1 MISIPEKIL
10 KDLCL
15 LVNNIGNRLLIFL
28 FLLFFSVFFCSKS
41 LFSQNYTYQNYN
53 IQQGL
58 AGSVAYGMLQDKEG
72 FMWIATET
80 GLSRFDGTHFRTFTT
95 ADGLPDNDIMS
106 VFEDSKGRIWILSFK
121 NKLCF
126 YQNGIFHTEENT
138 PWLKIAI
145 PSPPLQITE
154 DKEENLLLRTVL
166 ANNNIVII
174 IDTKDKINI
183 YHQNDLTREA
193 ANIDTI
199 QNSGSFRTNAAADIE
214 KGFNINIGQCYYTFH
229 SGKIVSRKINFLKE
243 LNGYGNISP
252 YYFTYQEKIKNN
264 QNNTSW
270 FHITKLVSSNNY
282 KKILIPADVINI
294 QFLDT
299 DLIFINTSNGSYQYD
314 FNKNEIIHHFLP
326 NKSVLSVFQDKE
338 NNFWFSTRGE
348 GTFRLQSAQIA
359 SFDKFFF
366 DTKDAHVFHL
376 QRNKNKLWIGS
387 SNGKIFSIDYSKKC
401 SLDSYKLPNDI
412 LENISRIPY
421 LHFLSEDK
429 IGVFSNMKI
438 YEFYINSK
446 TYIDKDAQKLSYN
459 NIGRMS
465 SIKDVSIVN
474 KDSVLI
480 ASSSNVSG
488 YKFSTNYVDKFVV
501 GERTTCS
508 FYRNDSLF
516 YGTMQGLKLHLSRKK
531 DIILVDKNKLL
542 TEKFTDIVADKNQNI
557 WLSSYNNGIICIKN
571 TKEKNEIKYHITE
584 KNGLTSNIARCL
596 FVQGDTI
603 WVGTNKGLNKITF
616 QKEDLSQ
623 KPIIQTIRA
632 EDGLVSDY
640 INTILVQND
649 TVYVGTPEGV
659 SFFHKDRFFKT
670 SPCVLKILSLKI
682 SNDEKKLVEKYS
694 QEKSISKK
702 IVQNYQLSYK
712 ENNIV
717 IDFVG
722 ISYRSGG
729 QIKYKFRLNTGNE
742 IIDNAGGNW
751 QETKNT
757 SLTFNALAP
766 DDYRLEII
774 AINKFGIESE
784 KITLNFSIKPAFWQT
799 WWFFVVLFL
808 LLIALTTWAIFSR
821 VQVVRKR
828 EQAQIRLKQQMLQNE
843 EEMLQTEQQLLE
855 AEQKTLHAKEAML
868 QTEQQL
874 LRTQINPHFLFNS
887 LATVQNF
894 FLNNDTKDSVLYLGK
909 FAKLMRQI
917 LENSR
922 ENLISLNSEVE
933 MLENYLDLQKIRF
946 SGNFD
951 YTILISDNLDKYY
964 TQIPPMLAQPFVEN
978 ALEHGFSHKNEHGLL
993 EISFKI
999 EQENGEKM
1007 LVLEI
1012 LDNGVGLELSKELRS
1027 EAKKEYKSLALTIT
1041 QERLELLSKKFS
1053 KKCYLT
1059 IENREN
1065 TLQEVAG
1072 THVRI
1077 FLPLIDE

>member
-1 MISIPEKIL
+1 MINISERIL
-10 KDLCL
+10 QNLRPFVANIL
-15 LVNNIGNRLLIFL
+15 L
-28 FLLFFSVFFCSKS
+28 FSVFFSSKS

-138 PWLKIAI
+138 PWLKIVL
-145 PSPPLQITE
+145 PSPPLQIIE
-154 DKEENLLLRTVL
+154 DREGNLLLRTMQT
-166 ANNNIVII
+166 NNSFIII
-174 IDTKDKINI
+174 IDNNNNKIKI
-183 YHQNDLTREA
+183 YHQDYLLKEVA
-193 ANIDTI
+193 KIDTT
-199 QNSGSFRTNAAADIE
+199 QKTSNLQVNATTNIE
-214 KGFNINIGQCYYTFH
+214 KGFIIHVGSYYSFHQGKFTGKKLHFSKALTGQA
-229 SGKIVSRKINFLKE
+229 NM
-243 LNGYGNISP
+243 SP
-252 YYFTYQEKIKNN
+252 IYFAYQERIKNSTDN
-264 QNNTSW
+264 KSW
-270 FHITKLVSSNNY
+270 FHIMTLANPSNS
-282 KKILIPADVINI
+282 KKIRIPSDIINI
-294 QFLDT
+294 QISN

-326 NKSVLSVFQDKE
+326 SKSVLNVFQDKE
-338 NNFWFSTRGE
+338 NNFWFSTSGN
-348 GTFRLQSAQIA
+348 GVFRLQSAQIV
-359 SFDKFFF
+359 SFDKDFF
-366 DTKDAHVFHL
+366 DTKDGQIFHL
-376 QRNKNKLWIGS
+376 QRNTNKLWAGS
-387 SNGKIFSIDYSKKC
+387 SNGKIFSLDYSKRC
-401 SLDSYKLPNDI
+401 NLGIYKIPSEI
-412 LENISRIPY
+412 LAHTSRVPY
-421 LHFLSEDK
+421 LHFLSEK
-429 IGVFSNMKI
+429 KMIAFSNTKI
-438 YEFYINSK
+438 NEIDTDLK
-446 TYIDKDAQKLSYN
+446 TYIDKDTIKKLYN
-459 NIGRMS
+459 SGPRMAS
-465 SIKDVSIVN
+465 VKDISIVN
-474 KDSVLI
+474 KDSILI
-480 ASSSNVSG
+480 AVANGIHS
-488 YKFSTNYVDKFVV
+488 YKFSTNNITQYLVK
-501 GERTTCS
+501 ERTTCI

-516 YGTMQGLKLHLSRKK
+516 YGTMQGLKLHLSNKK
-531 DIILVDKNKLL
+531 NIILVDKNKLL
-542 TEKFTDIVADKNQNI
+542 TEKFTDIAQDKNQNL

-571 TKEKNEIKYHITE
+571 TKEKNEIKHHITE

-596 FVQGDTI
+596 FAQGDTI

-659 SFFHKDRFFKT
+659 SFFHKDKFFKT

-682 SNDEKKLVEKYS
+682 PNNQKKLVEKYS
-694 QEKSISKK
+694 QEKSLSKK
-702 IVQNYQLSYK
+702 IAQNYELSHK

-742 IIDNAGGNW
+742 IVDNLNDNW

-757 SLTFNALAP
+757 SLSFSALAP
-766 DDYRLEII
+766 DDYHLEII

-808 LLIALTTWAIFSR
+808 LLIALITWAIFSR
-821 VQVVRKR
+821 VRVVRKR
-828 EQAQIRLKQQMLQNE
+828 EQAQISLKQQMLQNE

-894 FLNNDTKDSVLYLGK
+894 FLNNDTKNSVLYLGK

-922 ENLISLNSEVE
+922 ENLISLHSEIE

-951 YTILISDNLDKYY
+951 YTILLDDDLDKYY

-999 EQENGEKM
+999 EEESGEKM

-1041 QERLELLSKKFS
+1041 QERLALLSKKFS

-1059 IENREN
+1059 IKNREN
-1065 TLQEVAG
+1065 TLQEGLQEVAG
-1072 THVRI
+1072 THVKI

>member
-1 MISIPEKIL
+1 MLRISERIL
-10 KDLCL
+10 KKLCL
-15 LVNNIGNRLLIFL
+15 FIDNIGNRLFVFL
-28 FLLFFSVFFCSKS
+28 FFLFFSIFFFSKS

-95 ADGLPDNDIMS
+95 VDGLPDNDIMS
-106 VFEDSKGRIWILSFK
+106 IFEDSKGRIWILSFK

-126 YQNGIFHTEENT
+126 YQNGIFHTDKNT
-138 PWLKIAI
+138 TWLKIAL
-145 PSPPLQITE
+145 PSPPLQIIE
-154 DKEENLLLRTVL
+154 DKEGNLLLRTMQPRNSL
-166 ANNNIVII
+166 III
-174 IDTKDKINI
+174 IDTNNKLEI
-183 YHQNDLTREA
+183 YYQNYVIKEVTK
-193 ANIDTI
+193 IDTTNGI
-199 QNSGSFRTNAAADIE
+199 GNSFYNATIDTE
-214 KGFNINIGQCYYTFH
+214 KGFIINISHKYFH
-229 SGKIVSRKINFLKE
+229 FYKGKILAKKLKIPTNE
-243 LNGYGNISP
+243 PNCANISP
-252 YYFTYQEKIKNN
+252 LYFAYQERIKNTLDN
-264 QNNTSW
+264 KSW
-270 FHITKLVSSNNY
+270 LHILTLANPSIH
-282 KKILIPADVINI
+282 KKILIPSDVINI
-294 QFLDT
+294 QFLNN
-299 DLIFINTSNGSYQYD
+299 LIFINTNNGSYQYD

-326 NKSVLSVFQDKE
+326 SKSILNVYQDKE
-338 NNFWFSTRGE
+338 NNLWFSTRGN
-348 GTFRLQSAQIA
+348 GIFRLQSSQIT
-359 SFDKFFF
+359 SFDKDFF
-366 DTKDAHVFHL
+366 DTKDVQIFHL
-376 QRNKNKLWIGS
+376 QRNRNKLWIGG
-387 SNGKIFSIDYSKKC
+387 SNGKIFSVDYSKKC
-401 SLDSYKLPNDI
+401 NLDAYKLPSAI
-412 LENISRIPY
+412 QLHVSPVPY
-421 LHFLSEDK
+421 LYFLSEK
-429 IGVFSNMKI
+429 KMIAFSNMKI
-438 YEFYINSK
+438 HEIHTNLNI
-446 TYIDKDAQKLSYN
+446 YIDKDANTKFEQHRLASVKD
-459 NIGRMS
+459 I
-465 SIKDVSIVN
+465 SIIN

-480 ASSSNVSG
+480 ATANGIHS
-488 YKFSTNYVDKFVV
+488 YRFSTNQVRLFVV
-501 GERTTCS
+501 SERTTCV

-516 YGTMQGLKLHLSRKK
+516 YGTMQGLKLHLSNKK
-531 DIILVDKNKLL
+531 NIVLEDKNKLL
-542 TEKFTDIVADKNQNI
+542 TEKFMDIAQDKNQNL
-557 WLSSYNNGIICIKN
+557 WLSGYNNGVICIKN
-571 TKEKNEIKYHITE
+571 TKEKNEIMHHITE
-584 KNGLTSNIARCL
+584 KQGLTSNIARCL

-616 QKEDLSQ
+616 QKDNLSQ

-659 SFFHKDRFFKT
+659 SFFHKDKFFKT

-682 SNDEKKLVEKYS
+682 SNNENILVEKYS
-694 QEKSISKK
+694 QEKSTNKK
-702 IVQNYQLSYK
+702 IAQKYKLSYK

-722 ISYRSGG
+722 LSYRSGG

-742 IIDNAGGNW
+742 TFDNASGNW

-757 SLTFNALAP
+757 SLSFSALAP
-766 DDYRLEII
+766 DDYHLEII

-784 KITLNFSIKPAFWQT
+784 KIILNFSIKPAFWQT

-808 LLIALTTWAIFSR
+808 LLIALVTWVIFSR

-855 AEQKTLHAKEAML
+855 AEQKNLHAKEAML

-894 FLNNDTKDSVLYLGK
+894 FLNNDTKNSVLYLGK

-922 ENLISLNSEVE
+922 ENLISLHSEIE

-951 YTILISDNLDKYY
+951 YTIVLADNLDKYY

-978 ALEHGFSHKNEHGLL
+978 ALEHGFSHKNEQGLL

-999 EQENGEKM
+999 EQENGEEM

-1027 EAKKEYKSLALTIT
+1027 EAKKEYKSLAITIT

-1059 IENREN
+1059 IKNREN
-1065 TLQEVAG
+1065 TLQEVIG
-1072 THVRI
+1072 THVKI

>member
-1 MISIPEKIL
+1 MISISERIL

-15 LVNNIGNRLLIFL
+15 FIDNIGCRLFIFL
-28 FLLFFSVFFCSKS
+28 FFLFCSVFFCSKS

-95 ADGLPDNDIMS
+95 TDGLPDNDIMS
-106 VFEDSKGRIWILSFK
+106 VLEDSKGRIWILSFK

-138 PWLKIAI
+138 PWLKITL
-145 PSPPLQITE
+145 PSPPLQIIE
-154 DKEENLLLRTVL
+154 DKEGNLLLRMKTMLLWISFNNKAKLYSQTELIKL
-166 ANNNIVII
+166 ANKKLTTVDAGNLLYIAN
-174 IDTKDKINI
+174 TTEKAFLINI
-183 YHQNDLTREA
+183 GRDFHIFRNGEIEREKL
-193 ANIDTI
+193 NLSSENRRLFISPTHYCY
-199 QNSGSFRTNAAADIE
+199 
-214 KGFNINIGQCYYTFH
+214 KGFNENYFYIH
-229 SGKIVSRKINFLKE
+229 SFKDSI
-243 LNGYGNISP
+243 
-252 YYFTYQEKIKNN
+252 
-264 QNNTSW
+264 
-270 FHITKLVSSNNY
+270 H
-282 KKILIPADVINI
+282 KKIPIDFNI
-294 QFLDT
+294 TNFQFLD
-299 DLIFINTSNGSYQYD
+299 DNIFINTNNGSYQYNW
-314 FNKNEIIHHFLP
+314 NKNQIINHFLP
-326 NKSVLSVFQDKE
+326 NKNMLGIYKDRE
-338 NNFWFSTRGE
+338 DNYWFSTRGN
-348 GTFRLQSAQIA
+348 GIFRLQSAQIP
-359 SFDKFFF
+359 SFDKDFF
-366 DTKDAHVFHL
+366 DDKALEVFHVKK
-376 QRNKNKLWIGS
+376 NKNKLWIGA
-387 SNGKIFSIDYSKKC
+387 NAGKIFSIDYLKNFNVEK
-401 SLDSYKLPNDI
+401 YKLPNNELD
-412 LENISRIPY
+412 EGSRVPY
-421 LHFLSEDK
+421 LHFLPDDK
-429 IGVFSNMKI
+429 LLAFSNSKI
-438 YEFYINSK
+438 W
-446 TYIDKDAQKLSYN
+446 TVLP
-459 NIGRMS
+459 NITNIPFKKNGYPLLITS
-465 SIKDVSIVN
+465 LKNVAIVN
-474 KDSVLI
+474 KDSIII
-480 ASSSNVSG
+480 AAAGGIYHYSIFKKQLVQTLS
-488 YKFSTNYVDKFVV
+488 
-501 GERTTCS
+501 ERTTCS

-516 YGTMQGLKLHLSRKK
+516 YGTMQGLKLQLSNKK
-531 DIILVDKNKLL
+531 NSILVDKNKLL
-542 TEKFTDIVADKNQNI
+542 TEKFTDIVADKNQNL

-571 TKEKNEIKYHITE
+571 TKEKNEIKHHITE
-584 KNGLTSNIARCL
+584 KQGLTSNITRCL

-616 QKEDLSQ
+616 EKENLSQ

-659 SFFHKDRFFKT
+659 SFFHKDKFFKT
-670 SPCVLKILSLKI
+670 SPCVLKILCLKI
-682 SNDEKKLVEKYS
+682 SNNEGKLVEKYS
-694 QEKSISKK
+694 QEKSIDKK
-702 IVQNYQLSYK
+702 ITQNYQLSYK

-722 ISYRSGG
+722 LSYRSGG

-742 IIDNAGGNW
+742 IVDNW

-757 SLTFNALAP
+757 SLSFSALAP

-774 AINKFGIESE
+774 AINKFGVESE

-799 WWFFVVLFL
+799 WWFFMVLFL
-808 LLIALTTWAIFSR
+808 LVIALTTWAIFSR

-855 AEQKTLHAKEAML
+855 AEQKTLHAKEAMI

-894 FLNNDTKDSVLYLGK
+894 FLNNDTKNSVLYLGK

-922 ENLISLNSEVE
+922 ENLISLHSEIE

-951 YTILISDNLDKYY
+951 YTILLDDDLDKYY

-1059 IENREN
+1059 IKNREN
-1065 TLQEVAG
+1065 TLQEIAG
-1072 THVRI
+1072 THVKI